1 MSQGLALGI
10 TVGTSNTVA
19 VTTSGGQRKLHIR
32 PSTLG
37 TEQELPES
45 FLSRVGDPVD
55 IRTRDGSAVRAADL
69 VAAAV
74 GRAVDDTGPAAS
86 IVACYPAWWTQH
98 TVEVQRTALT
108 AAGLDSVA
116 LVPEPTAAMRWLQ
129 EVHESSH
136 DGAMAVYDLGATG
149 LTVSVART
157 GAMSGLLGEPI
168 HSTTVAG
175 AEFDLLTLR
184 FVLGYAVGEKD
195 FDPFDPLVEQELSA
209 LRDRCRNAKETL
221 SKITATVVPVRL
233 PGSAPVDVRL
243 VRDEVEDLYRESL
256 LASADLVREAV
267 RRAGLTLAD
276 LDGVL
281 LTGGGAAMP
290 LVTELISTEIGVPV
304 AAASDPAH
312 LSAHGAALLAADLL
326 ADTTPTEAH
335 PALGASGLPQRVK
348 GTPLPQTI
356 HGLCTG
362 STERYGANREP
373 LGTHRHPVTDATAR
387 AGTAGANTGAGEADN
402 GPAGTDADT
411 ARTNNGSGRTHN
423 AAAQAG
429 NAGLADSRATARQAD
444 SSTTGG
450 HADFHTTPGHADS
463 STTAGRADFHTTAG
477 HADSATATDEPGTA
491 GQTRVLP
498 TLPADA
504 PPSGFARWRRVV
516 IAGAAVV
523 VLAALGAGG
532 LALGTSGHTATTK
545 TPAAPTTSV
554 LAPTPNAGATTAPNA
569 ASAPPATTVPGQPA
583 AAVPGAPSTAPIAA
597 QPNGGQ
603 SAPPGQPDAAAPQQ
617 PAQQPDPGQP
627 AQPAAP
633 QVPQLPSVQAPTVPP
648 LPSAPT
654 VQAPTL
660 NLPSVQLLPKSGG

>member
-19 VTTSGGQRKLHIR
+19 VTTSGGQRTLHIR
-32 PSTLG
+32 PSMLG
-37 TEQELPES
+37 AEQELPES

-184 FVLGYAVGEKD
+184 FVLGYAIGEKD
-195 FDPFDPLVEQELSA
+195 FDPFDPMVEQELTA

-221 SKITATVVPVRL
+221 SKNTATVVPVRL

-304 AAASDPAH
+304 AAAADPAH

-326 ADTTPTEAH
+326 ADSIATEAH
-335 PALGASGLPQRVK
+335 PALGASGLPQRVQ

-356 HGLCTG
+356 HSPRAG
-362 STERYGANREP
+362 STERYGANRET
-373 LGTHRHPVTDATAR
+373 LGTNRYPITDATAR

-411 ARTNNGSGRTHN
+411 AHRHNGSGRTNN

-429 NAGLADSRATARQAD
+429 TAA
-444 SSTTGG
+444 
-450 HADFHTTPGHADS
+450 
-463 STTAGRADFHTTAG
+463 
-477 HADSATATDEPGTA
+477 DEPGTA
-491 GQTRVLP
+491 GQTRALP
-498 TLPADA
+498 TLPTDE

-523 VLAALGAGG
+523 VLAGLGAGG
-532 LALGTSGHTATTK
+532 LALGTSSHTATTK

-554 LAPTPNAGATTAPNA
+554 LAPAPNAGTTTAPNA
-569 ASAPPATTVPGQPA
+569 ANAPAATTVPGQPA
-583 AAVPGAPSTAPIAA
+583 AAVPGAPSTA
-597 QPNGGQ
+597 QPNNGQ

-627 AQPAAP
+627 APQQPAAP
-633 QVPQLPSVQAPTVPP
+633 QAPQLPSVQAPTVPS
-648 LPSAPT
+648 LPSVPT
-654 VQAPTL
+654 VQAPNL

>member
-32 PSTLG
+32 PSMLG
-37 TEQELPES
+37 AEQELPES

-184 FVLGYAVGEKD
+184 FVLGYAIGEKD
-195 FDPFDPLVEQELSA
+195 FDPFDPLVEQELTA

-221 SKITATVVPVRL
+221 SKNTATVVPVRL

-356 HGLCTG
+356 HSLRTG
-362 STERYGANREP
+362 STERYGANRET
-373 LGTHRHPVTDATAR
+373 LGTNRHPITDATAR
-387 AGTAGANTGAGEADN
+387 TGSLGTNTAAGEANTGLAG
-402 GPAGTDADT
+402 AGADT
-411 ARTNNGSGRTHN
+411 ARVNGRTNN

-429 NAGLADSRATARQAD
+429 TAGQADSR
-444 SSTTGG
+444 
-450 HADFHTTPGHADS
+450 TPGDK
-463 STTAGRADFHTTAG
+463 
-477 HADSATATDEPGTA
+477 PGTA
-491 GQTRVLP
+491 GRTRALP
-498 TLPADA
+498 MLPADE
-504 PPSGFARWRRVV
+504 PPSGFTRWRRVV

-523 VLAALGAGG
+523 VLAGLGAGG
-532 LALGTSGHTATTK
+532 LALGTSSHTATTK

-554 LAPTPNAGATTAPNA
+554 LAPAPNAGTTTAPNA
-569 ASAPPATTVPGQPA
+569 PGATTMPGQPA
-583 AAVPGAPSTAPIAA
+583 ASVPGVPSTAPIAA
-597 QPNGGQ
+597 QPNNGQ
-603 SAPPGQPDAAAPQQ
+603 SAPPGQPDAGAPQQ

-627 AQPAAP
+627 APQQPAQPAA
-633 QVPQLPSVQAPTVPP
+633 PQLPSVQAPTVPP
-648 LPSAPT
+648 LPSVPT
-654 VQAPTL
+654 VQAPNL